1 MRKVHRPGPD
11 PPAPRSR
18 SDSFVRM
25 LELEKMCKMKRIQQD
40 QDHGSSTST
49 SNPPR
54 ATFPSLTANPPTPR
68 SRRASDYPPL
78 SHQTQIMKAVR
89 RSAALPSLSL
99 SIAPSPT
106 RAMTMRSDGSVEE
119 ISVAKEER
127 AKTVTFSE
135 PEDEELSEDSSI
147 CQSPSW
153 EQYSQKKKK
162 KQPKK
167 GTDQK
172 STKDKEDAALKR
184 RSNRLTKSTRL
195 DPFAAKPLTASDRSI
210 SAPDLGFSAQ
220 SSKMNPSLLSAEA
233 HVALGKHLAPRN
245 ELGTTAKDKPRGRG
259 FLSGFRLQ
267 HGNVAAVQKLVD
279 SRKAAEKMAEKSA
292 DENEPLRSIQYET
305 LPVQQPSAIRTG
317 HDQIISRSRKPPS
330 IRSIISTSD
339 HSLSSQEKRN
349 SGARTSTSSGHG
361 RSQSLL
367 SSTLNKL
374 RGPSYL
380 YYQQS
385 GDGSTNDSSK
395 HPANP
400 QELRTVHGSP
410 VDKTNGS
417 AGKSPGER
425 KLADLE
431 HPQKPF
437 DFAFPLKHRSINTEP
452 GPEIAPRARQPRPRK
467 VEIQS
472 PSFEQEISVS
482 NPPSGRRVQTESPQ
496 VLVRDNVMAIVTAQ
510 ERRSQTARAAQQ
522 ARSDIASGDQV
533 PDPMKGRQS
542 GGVGADRKIADS
554 QNHRDEVHQS
564 RSPHAVATNT
574 SSTQLLNR
582 REGKVILD
590 SNQSD
595 TLDRSDG
602 HTPEDDEI
610 SIGTYAST
618 IRPVSQS
625 HDGSLVERRQQK
637 HPYADISEL
646 HIHATA
652 PEKLEVQPG
661 IIAGKSVDDLI
672 TFEKDIPDTLQQPL
686 QPHREIDYFASFSD
700 SYLPPVLDLHS
711 LNDGKLLSPRLP
723 FSEESDGDSGHGI
736 LRDHFQNNYTK
747 QTAIANERE
756 QRAAHA
762 ISPQLKETGK
772 ISNEQK
778 PKNSPATSTQY
789 SDSDVPA
796 FERLGLSSKVAK
808 VLVGTEAATEPTA
821 HSQQTDPSRT
831 TSERSSSSICD
842 DSPPSPYSATTP
854 DSSRPQSRKGLVLPQ
869 SETSQTT
876 LSEFV
881 PGNENKTSRK
891 NFHGPFGER
900 PEETTSRRTKVDM
913 DVNDGS
919 WSEAASTPNFEQQPT
934 PTLTKVRGSAFS
946 PTLVATPTSVSFA
959 DVMQDLDE
967 EDEQDVYRQPVRP
980 LPPRAQS
987 ALDLHSATK
996 LIPRYSRPQQLQ
1008 LKPNEATSSVSLPSS
1023 PPPDLAEEVMPR
1035 KSAMKMS
1042 RNNSTNSPE
1051 LPTTISMG
1059 AAYLQEARKAAP
1071 IATTSSSRA
1080 LRPHFSQKHS
1090 SGSIRSAVSAGNR
1103 AEPLAKML
1111 VECCNCHF
1119 FHDMPSRVYECMAKP
1134 DSVVEDKSLGVSAA
1148 ITTMVRC
1155 PWCAHGM
1162 TTQCCSGYAAVVYL
1176 KEKLH
1181 GR

>member
-1 MRKVHRPGPD
+1 
-11 PPAPRSR
+11 
-18 SDSFVRM
+18 
-25 LELEKMCKMKRIQQD
+25 MKRIQQD

-54 ATFPSLTANPPTPR
+54 ATFPSVTANPPAPR

-89 RSAALPSLSL
+89 RSPALPSLSL
-99 SIAPSPT
+99 SIAPSPAQ
-106 RAMTMRSDGSVEE
+106 AMTMRSEGSVEE
-119 ISVAKEER
+119 ISLAKEEP

-135 PEDEELSEDSSI
+135 PEDEELSDESSI

-153 EQYSQKKKK
+153 EQYGQKKKK
-162 KQPKK
+162 KKPKK
-167 GTDQK
+167 GADQK
-172 STKDKEDAALKR
+172 STKDKEDAAFKR
-184 RSNRLTKSTRL
+184 R
-195 DPFAAKPLTASDRSI
+195 
-210 SAPDLGFSAQ
+210 APDLGFSVQ
-220 SSKMNPSLLSAEA
+220 SSKMNTPFLSAEA
-233 HVALGKHLAPRN
+233 QVALGKHQASRN

-259 FLSGFRLQ
+259 FLSGFKLQ
-267 HGNVAAVQKLVD
+267 HGNVAAVQKLVE
-279 SRKAAEKMAEKSA
+279 SRKTAEKST
-292 DENEPLRSIQYET
+292 DESEPLRSIQYET
-305 LPVQQPSAIRTG
+305 LPVQQPNGIRSG
-317 HDQIISRSRKPPS
+317 NDQIISRSRKAPS
-330 IRSIISTSD
+330 IRSVISTSD
-339 HSLSSQEKRN
+339 HSLSSQEKRS

-380 YYQQS
+380 YYQPS
-385 GDGSTNDSSK
+385 GDSSTNDTSK
-395 HPANP
+395 HSTNSQDIGA
-400 QELRTVHGSP
+400 VHGSP
-410 VDKTNGS
+410 VDKINDP

-425 KLADLE
+425 KLADFE
-431 HPQKPF
+431 HPQQPF
-437 DFAFPLKHRSINTEP
+437 DFAFPSKHTRTSTEP

-482 NPPSGRRVQTESPQ
+482 RPPGGRRIQIESPQ
-496 VLVRDNVMAIVTAQ
+496 VSTRDTVMALVTAQ

-522 ARSDIASGDQV
+522 ARSHIVNGDQV
-533 PDPMKGRQS
+533 PDPMKGRQNS
-542 GGVGADRKIADS
+542 GVGADGKFTNS
-554 QNHRDEVHQS
+554 QNHGDEVHRS
-564 RSPHAVATNT
+564 RSPHSVVTNT
-574 SSTQLLNR
+574 FSVQRLNR
-582 REGKVILD
+582 REGKMILE
-590 SNQSD
+590 SNQGD
-595 TLDRSDG
+595 APDMSDG
-602 HTPEDDEI
+602 HIPEDDEI
-610 SIGTYAST
+610 SVGTYAST

-625 HDGSLVERRQQK
+625 HDGSLVDSRRQQK
-637 HPYADISEL
+637 PSADISEL
-646 HIHATA
+646 HFRDTVS
-652 PEKLEVQPG
+652 EKLEVQPEL
-661 IIAGKSVDDLI
+661 IAGKSVDDLI

-686 QPHREIDYFASFSD
+686 QPHREVDYFASFSD

-711 LNDGKLLSPRLP
+711 PNDGKFLSPRFPL
-723 FSEESDGDSGHGI
+723 SEESDEDSGHGI
-736 LRDHFQNNYTK
+736 LRDHFRNSDTK
-747 QTAIANERE
+747 QTAFVNERE
-756 QRAAHA
+756 QKEAHA
-762 ISPQLKETGK
+762 IGSQPKKSGR
-772 ISNEQK
+772 ISNDQK

-796 FERLGLSSKVAK
+796 FERLGLSSKAAK
-808 VLVGTEAATEPTA
+808 ILVGAEMVSESTA

-831 TSERSSSSICD
+831 TSETSSSSICD
-842 DSPPSPYSATTP
+842 DSPPSPSSATTP
-854 DSSRPQSRKGLVLPQ
+854 DSSRPQSRKGVAL
-869 SETSQTT
+869 SQPEPSQIT
-876 LSEFV
+876 LLESV
-881 PGNENKTSRK
+881 PRTENKTSRK
-891 NFHGPFGER
+891 NFRGPLGER
-900 PEETTSRRTKVDM
+900 PEDTASRRIKIDVDA
-913 DVNDGS
+913 NGGS
-919 WSEAASTPNFEQQPT
+919 WSEAASALNLEQQPT
-934 PTLTKVRGSAFS
+934 PTLARVRGSVFGPS
-946 PTLVATPTSVSFA
+946 LVATPTSVSFA

-967 EDEQDVYRQPVRP
+967 EDEQGVGRQPARP

-996 LIPRYSRPQQLQ
+996 LIPRSSRPQQLQ
-1008 LKPNEATSSVSLPSS
+1008 LKPNEMTSSASLPSS
-1023 PPPDLAEEVMPR
+1023 PPPDLTEEVTPR
-1035 KSAMKMS
+1035 KSALKMS
-1042 RNNSTNSPE
+1042 RNNSTSGPE
-1051 LPTTISMG
+1051 LSTTISMG

-1071 IATTSSSRA
+1071 VATTSSSRA

-1090 SGSIRSAVSAGNR
+1090 SGSIRSGVSTGNR

>member
-18 SDSFVRM
+18 SDSFNRM

-54 ATFPSLTANPPTPR
+54 ATFPSHSANPPTPR

-106 RAMTMRSDGSVEE
+106 QAMTMRSEASVEE
-119 ISVAKEER
+119 ISLTKEER

-135 PEDEELSEDSSI
+135 PEDEGLSDNSSI

-153 EQYSQKKKK
+153 EQYGQKKKK

-167 GTDQK
+167 GADQK
-172 STKDKEDAALKR
+172 STTDKEDAAIKK
-184 RSNRLTKSTRL
+184 RSNRLTKSSRL
-195 DPFAAKPLTASDRSI
+195 DSFTAKPLTASDRSI
-210 SAPDLGFSAQ
+210 SAPDLGFAVQ
-220 SSKMNPSLLSAEA
+220 PSKMDPSLLSAGSQ
-233 HVALGKHLAPRN
+233 VALGKHLASRN
-245 ELGTTAKDKPRGRG
+245 ELSTTAKDKPRGRG
-259 FLSGFRLQ
+259 FLSGFKLQ
-267 HGNVAAVQKLVD
+267 HGNVTAVQKLMD
-279 SRKAAEKMAEKSA
+279 SRKAVEKVTGKSA

-305 LPVQQPSAIRTG
+305 LPIQQSNAARTAS
-317 HDQIISRSRKPPS
+317 DQITSRSRKPPS
-330 IRSIISTSD
+330 IRSVISTSD

-349 SGARTSTSSGHG
+349 SGARTSMSSGHG

-380 YYQQS
+380 YYQAS
-385 GDGSTNDSSK
+385 GDESNNDPSKNSTNSRESGT
-395 HPANP
+395 AN
-400 QELRTVHGSP
+400 GGP
-410 VDKTNGS
+410 VEKIGGPT
-417 AGKSPGER
+417 GKSQNER
-425 KLADLE
+425 KLSDLE
-431 HPQKPF
+431 HPQQPF
-437 DFAFPLKHRSINTEP
+437 DFAFPAKQRIISTEP

-467 VEIQS
+467 VENQS
-472 PSFEQEISVS
+472 PGFDQEINVLK
-482 NPPSGRRVQTESPQ
+482 PPVGRRTQTESPQ
-496 VLVRDNVMAIVTAQ
+496 VLTRDTVMALVAAQ

-522 ARSDIASGDQV
+522 SRSNTASDDQTTGLIKE
-533 PDPMKGRQS
+533 PQN
-542 GGVGADRKIADS
+542 GGVGADRKNADS
-554 QNHRDEVHQS
+554 QNRRDQS
-564 RSPHAVATNT
+564 PRTVATTT
-574 SSTQLLNR
+574 SSEQPSNK
-582 REGKVILD
+582 REGKVTQNSIQRDKLEG
-590 SNQSD
+590 
-595 TLDRSDG
+595 SDG
-602 HTPEDDEI
+602 HIPEDDEI
-610 SIGTYAST
+610 SVGTYAST
-618 IRPVSQS
+618 IRPVSQN
-625 HDGSLVERRQQK
+625 HEGSLMERRQQK
-637 HPYADISEL
+637 HV
-646 HIHATA
+646 HATV
-652 PEKLEVQPG
+652 PEKLEVQPSF
-661 IIAGKSVDDLI
+661 IAGKSVEDLI
-672 TFEKDIPDTLQQPL
+672 TFEKDMPDTLQQPL
-686 QPHREIDYFASFSD
+686 QPRREVDYFASFSD
-700 SYLPPVLDLHS
+700 PYLSPVPDLCS
-711 LNDGKLLSPRLP
+711 LNDGKLRSPRPP
-723 FSEESDGDSGHGI
+723 FSEESDGDSRHGS
-736 LRDHFQNNYTK
+736 LRDQFRIDHTK
-747 QTAIANERE
+747 QTVIANERE
-756 QRAAHA
+756 QRPAH
-762 ISPQLKETGK
+762 ITSPQPKETGRV
-772 ISNEQK
+772 SNEQK

-808 VLVGTEAATEPTA
+808 ILVGTEAAGESAA

-869 SETSQTT
+869 SESSQ
-876 LSEFV
+876 SESV
-881 PGNENKTSRK
+881 L
-891 NFHGPFGER
+891 
-900 PEETTSRRTKVDM
+900 
-913 DVNDGS
+913 GS
-919 WSEAASTPNFEQQPT
+919 WSEAASTPNLEQQPT
-934 PTLTKVRGSAFS
+934 PTLTKVRGSVFS
-946 PTLVATPTSVSFA
+946 PSLVATPTSVSFA
-959 DVMQDLDE
+959 DAMQNLDE
-967 EDEQDVYRQPVRP
+967 EDEQDVNRQSVRP

-996 LIPRYSRPQQLQ
+996 LLPRYSRPQQLQ
-1008 LKPNEATSSVSLPSS
+1008 LKPNEVTSSVSLPSS
-1023 PPPDLAEEVMPR
+1023 PPPDLTEEVMPR
-1035 KSAMKMS
+1035 KSALKMS
-1042 RNNSTNSPE
+1042 RNNSANGPE
-1051 LPTTISMG
+1051 LSATISIG
-1059 AAYLQEARKAAP
+1059 AAYLQEARKTAP
-1071 IATTSSSRA
+1071 IAATSSSRA
-1080 LRPHFSQKHS
+1080 LRPHFPQKHS
-1090 SGSIRSAVSAGNR
+1090 SGSIRSTVSAGNR

-1134 DSVVEDKSLGVSAA
+1134 DSVVEDKTLGVSAA

>member
-18 SDSFVRM
+18 SDSFNRM

-54 ATFPSLTANPPTPR
+54 ATFPSHTANPPTPR

-106 RAMTMRSDGSVEE
+106 QAMAMRSEGSVEE
-119 ISVAKEER
+119 ISLTKEER

-135 PEDEELSEDSSI
+135 PEEEGLSDNSSI

-153 EQYSQKKKK
+153 EQYGQKKKK
-162 KQPKK
+162 KQSKK

-172 STKDKEDAALKR
+172 STKDKEDAAIKK
-184 RSNRLTKSTRL
+184 RSNRLTKSGRL
-195 DPFAAKPLTASDRSI
+195 DSFTAKPLTSSDRSI
-210 SAPDLGFSAQ
+210 SAPDLGFAVK
-220 SSKMNPSLLSAEA
+220 SSKMNPSLLSAESQ
-233 HVALGKHLAPRN
+233 VALGKHLGSRS
-245 ELGTTAKDKPRGRG
+245 ELNTATKDKPRGRG
-259 FLSGFRLQ
+259 LLSGFKFQ
-267 HGNVAAVQKLVD
+267 HGNVASVQKLMD
-279 SRKAAEKMAEKSA
+279 SRKAVEKIAEKSA

-305 LPVQQPSAIRTG
+305 LPVQQPNATRTAS
-317 HDQIISRSRKPPS
+317 DQITPRSRKPPS

-349 SGARTSTSSGHG
+349 SGIRTSTSSGHG

-380 YYQQS
+380 YYQPS
-385 GDGSTNDSSK
+385 GDDSTNDPSK
-395 HPANP
+395 NLINAR
-400 QELRTVHGSP
+400 EIDTVNSGP
-410 VDKTNGS
+410 VEKTSGPT
-417 AGKSPGER
+417 AKSQNER
-425 KLADLE
+425 KLSDLE
-431 HPQKPF
+431 HPQQPF
-437 DFAFPLKHRSINTEP
+437 DFAFPAKQKNINTEP
-452 GPEIAPRARQPRPRK
+452 GPEIAPRARQPRSRK
-467 VEIQS
+467 VENQS
-472 PSFEQEISVS
+472 PGFDQEINVLK
-482 NPPSGRRVQTESPQ
+482 PPVRRVQTESPQ
-496 VLVRDNVMAIVTAQ
+496 VLSRDTVMALVAAQ

-522 ARSDIASGDQV
+522 LRSNFASDDQI
-533 PDPMKGRQS
+533 PGLIKERPS

-554 QNHRDEVHQS
+554 QNRRDEVHQS
-564 RSPHAVATNT
+564 TNPRSHH
-574 SSTQLLNR
+574 
-582 REGKVILD
+582 
-590 SNQSD
+590 SD
-595 TLDRSDG
+595 KLERTDG
-602 HTPEDDEI
+602 HILEDDEI

-618 IRPVSQS
+618 IRPASQS
-625 HDGSLVERRQQK
+625 HESSLIERRQQK
-637 HPYADISEL
+637 QIQANV
-646 HIHATA
+646 
-652 PEKLEVQPG
+652 PEKLEVQPSVM
-661 IIAGKSVDDLI
+661 AGKSVEDLI

-686 QPHREIDYFASFSD
+686 QPRRGGDYFAPFD
-700 SYLPPVLDLHS
+700 DPYLCPIPDLRSLD
-711 LNDGKLLSPRLP
+711 DGKLRSPRLP
-723 FSEESDGDSGHGI
+723 FPEESDGDSGHAS
-736 LRDHFQNNYTK
+736 LRDQFRIEQIT
-747 QTAIANERE
+747 IASERE
-756 QRAAHA
+756 QRPAH
-762 ISPQLKETGK
+762 ITSSQSKETGRM
-772 ISNEQK
+772 SNEQK
-778 PKNSPATSTQY
+778 PKSSPATSTQY

-808 VLVGTEAATEPTA
+808 ILVGTESVSESTA
-821 HSQQTDPSRT
+821 NSQQTDPSRT

-854 DSSRPQSRKGLVLPQ
+854 DSSRPQSRKGLALPQ
-869 SETSQTT
+869 SE
-876 LSEFV
+876 LSKSESV
-881 PGNENKTSRK
+881 LGTEDQKSRK
-891 NFHGPFGER
+891 NLNGPFVEQS
-900 PEETTSRRTKVDM
+900 EESTFRRTKIDV
-913 DVNDGS
+913 DVNSSS
-919 WSEAASTPNFEQQPT
+919 WSEATTTPNLEQQPT
-934 PTLTKVRGSAFS
+934 PTLTKARGSAFS
-946 PTLVATPTSVSFA
+946 PSPAATPTSVSFA
-959 DVMQDLDE
+959 DVMQNLDE
-967 EDEQDVYRQPVRP
+967 EDEQDVDQQPVRP
-980 LPPRAQS
+980 LAPRAQS

-996 LIPRYSRPQQLQ
+996 LLPRYSRPQQLQ
-1008 LKPNEATSSVSLPSS
+1008 LRPNEVTSSVSLPSS
-1023 PPPDLAEEVMPR
+1023 PPPDLTEEVMPR
-1035 KSAMKMS
+1035 KSALKMS
-1042 RNNSTNSPE
+1042 RNNSANGSE
-1051 LPTTISMG
+1051 LSATISIG
-1059 AAYLQEARKAAP
+1059 AAYLQEARKTAP
-1071 IATTSSSRA
+1071 IAATSSSRA
-1080 LRPHFSQKHS
+1080 LRPHFPQKHS

-1134 DSVVEDKSLGVSAA
+1134 DSVVEDKTLGVSAA